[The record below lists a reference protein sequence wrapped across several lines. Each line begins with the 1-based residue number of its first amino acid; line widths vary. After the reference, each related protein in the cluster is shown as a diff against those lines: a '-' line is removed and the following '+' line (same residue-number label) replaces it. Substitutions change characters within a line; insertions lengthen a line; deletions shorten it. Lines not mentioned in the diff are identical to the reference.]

1 MSEQQLSAFLEK
13 LKDNADLR
21 DMLNAAT
28 DLDSAVA
35 IAREE
40 GFDVTQED
48 FQDFRD
54 GSKSQLSDLELE
66 QAVGASKINILSVL
80 GTLALGCCAEKFDV
94 TAQKNNKIPY
104 MC

>member
-1 MSEQQLSAFLEK
+1 MSEQQLLAFLEK

-21 DMLNAAT
+21 NMLNAAT

-54 GSKSQLSDLELE
+54 GSESQISDQELE
-66 QAVGASKINILSVL
+66 QAVGGKEYNFLSAF
-80 GTLALGCCAEKFDV
+80 GTLLLGCCGDKFDV

-104 MC
+104 FC